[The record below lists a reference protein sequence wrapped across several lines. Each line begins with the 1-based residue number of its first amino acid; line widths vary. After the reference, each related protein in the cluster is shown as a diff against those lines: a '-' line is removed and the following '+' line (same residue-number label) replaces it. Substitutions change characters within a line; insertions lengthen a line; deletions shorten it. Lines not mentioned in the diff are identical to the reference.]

1 MNLTEKDAA
10 IAYARAWN
18 RLDPND
24 FLALLAGDARYAS
37 QWVFEELEGLEAIS
51 SYLTQKIRTV
61 KAHAVSNPNSK
72 VRLEIGITKAGDADR
87 PCAYMKQGSNEV
99 VVIFTVKDGKISRYD
114 SCIPQLYRPDKSNV
128 YPI

>member
-51 SYLTQKIRTV
+51 SYLR
-61 KAHAVSNPNSK
+61 S
-72 VRLEIGITKAGDADR
+72 L
-87 PCAYMKQGSNEV
+87 
-99 VVIFTVKDGKISRYD
+99 
-114 SCIPQLYRPDKSNV
+114 
-128 YPI
+128 